1 MLKKILFTLNN
12 NEIKKLIFFYIF
24 SLLIIFLDLL
34 SLTMIIPLVETIIN
48 PNSVFKY
55 TKYFPNKIYDFISNN
70 LLFYLL
76 LVFNILII
84 LKNFCLFFLQKYQ
97 VHFISEYNQ
106 KLQVKLFKSY
116 VYQSI
121 SNLVKNNIAVINRNV
136 IDLSN
141 DYTNN
146 LLNPLISILSD
157 IVILIF
163 VISLLIIVQP
173 LITFS
178 GIIMVAII
186 GISIFLINK
195 KILITSG
202 EKYKLNKAERIKS
215 LNETFGAILEIK
227 SFKKEKQFISRF
239 ENFTNILRDI
249 QIKISILGFV
259 PKLLFEI
266 LGILLI
272 TLFFVVIS
280 QNMESLDQIIAV
292 VALFAFAITKMI
304 PLINKILV
312 NAQRIKYSQPLL
324 NEIYNTLKNLVETNT
339 QISQSIN
346 FTNNISL
353 LNLDYEYERNN
364 YILKNLNLTIKK
376 NEFVAITGSSGSG
389 KSTLLKLILGLL
401 DPKNGKILIDDI
413 SITSNMKQWQEKVTF
428 VPQDVFIL
436 DDTLRN
442 NITLETDDTKID
454 FQRLE
459 FALINSNL
467 KEYVDSLPDG
477 FHTIVGDKG
486 SRISGGQKQRIG
498 IARAMYANSEI
509 IIFDESTSA
518 IHEDSETK
526 IFNNLKSLK
535 NKTIIFVTHRKK
547 IKNFCDKLYQIEQK
561 KLKQY
566 N

>member
-24 SLLIIFLDLL
+24 SILIIFLDLL

-48 PNSVFKY
+48 PDSVLKY
-55 TKYFPNKIYDFISNN
+55 AKYIPNKIYDFISNN
-70 LLFYLL
+70 LIFYLL
-76 LVFNILII
+76 LFFNLLII
-84 LKNFCLFFLQKYQ
+84 LKNFFLFFLQKYQ
-97 VHFISEYNQ
+97 VHFISEYDQ

-136 IDLSN
+136 IDLSS

-146 LLNPLISILSD
+146 LLNPLITILSD

-163 VISLLIIVQP
+163 VISLLIVVQP

-178 GIIMVAII
+178 GIIIVAII

-195 KILITSG
+195 KILIISG

-272 TLFFVVIS
+272 TLFFIVIS
-280 QNMESLDQIIAV
+280 QKMESLDQMIAV

-304 PLINKILV
+304 PLINKILI

-324 NEIYNTLKNLVETNT
+324 NEIYDTLKNLVETNT
-339 QISQSIN
+339 QNSQSIN
-346 FTNNISL
+346 FNNNISL
-353 LNLDYEYERNN
+353 LNLDYEYERNS
-364 YILKNLNLTIKK
+364 YILKNLNLTINK
-376 NEFVAITGSSGSG
+376 NEFVAITGPSGSG

-401 DPKNGKILIDDI
+401 NPKNGKILIDDI
-413 SITSNMKQWQEKVTF
+413 SITSNIKQWQEKVTF

-442 NITLETDDTKID
+442 NITLETDDSKID

-477 FHTIVGDKG
+477 FYTVLGDKG

-561 KLKQY
+561 NLKKY
-566 N
+566 S

>member
-1 MLKKILFTLNN
+1 MGLGL
-12 NEIKKLIFFYIF
+12 
-24 SLLIIFLDLL
+24 
-34 SLTMIIPLVETIIN
+34 PLVNLDVIMN
-48 PNSVFKY
+48 WQSYSFANSSITPYKPSSFALSR
-55 TKYFPNKIYDFISNN
+55 PI
-70 LLFYLL
+70 
-76 LVFNILII
+76 
-84 LKNFCLFFLQKYQ
+84 
-97 VHFISEYNQ
+97 
-106 KLQVKLFKSY
+106 
-116 VYQSI
+116 SI
-121 SNLVKNNIAVINRNV
+121 S
-136 IDLSN
+136 
-141 DYTNN
+141 
-146 LLNPLISILSD
+146 SIRTTLERD
-157 IVILIF
+157 F
-163 VISLLIIVQP
+163 
-173 LITFS
+173 FS
-178 GIIMVAII
+178 MP
-186 GISIFLINK
+186 
-195 KILITSG
+195 
-202 EKYKLNKAERIKS
+202 
-215 LNETFGAILEIK
+215 
-227 SFKKEKQFISRF
+227 FIRL
-239 ENFTNILRDI
+239 TI
-249 QIKISILGFV
+249 
-259 PKLLFEI
+259 
-266 LGILLI
+266 
-272 TLFFVVIS
+272 
-280 QNMESLDQIIAV
+280 
-292 VALFAFAITKMI
+292 FAITKMI

-339 QISQSIN
+339 EISQSIN
-346 FTNNISL
+346 FTNNISIS
-353 LNLDYEYERNN
+353 NLDYEYERNN

-401 DPKNGKILIDDI
+401 NPKNGKILIDDI

>member
-1 MLKKILFTLNN
+1 MLKKILFTINN
-12 NEIKKLIFFYIF
+12 NEKKKLVFFYIF
-24 SLLIIFLDLL
+24 SILIIFLDLL
-34 SLTMIIPLVETIIN
+34 NLALIIPLVETIIN
-48 PNSVFKY
+48 PDSAFKY
-55 TKYFPNKIYDFISNN
+55 TKYIPNSINDFISNN
-70 LLFYLL
+70 LIFYLL
-76 LVFNILII
+76 LVFNSLII
-84 LKNFCLFFLQKYQ
+84 LKNIFLFFLQKYQ
-97 VHFISEYNQ
+97 IHFISEYNQ

-116 VYQSI
+116 IYQSI

-136 IDLSN
+136 IDLSS
-141 DYTNN
+141 DYTNH
-146 LLNPLISILSD
+146 LLNALITILSD

-163 VISLLIIVQP
+163 VISLLVIVQP

-178 GIIMVAII
+178 GLIIVGTI

-195 KILITSG
+195 KILIING

-227 SFKKEKQFISRF
+227 SFKKEKQFIYRF
-239 ENFTNILRDI
+239 ENYTNILRDI

-272 TLFFVVIS
+272 TLFFIVIS
-280 QNMESLDQIIAV
+280 HQMESLEQMIAI
-292 VALFAFAITKMI
+292 VALFTFAITKMI
-304 PLINKILV
+304 PLINKILI
-312 NAQRIKYSQPLL
+312 NAQRIRYSQPVLY
-324 NEIYNTLKNLVETNT
+324 EIHDTLKNLVEKKT
-339 QISQSIN
+339 QNSQSIN
-346 FTNNISL
+346 FNNKISL
-353 LNLDYEYERNN
+353 LNLDYEYEKNN

-376 NEFVAITGSSGSG
+376 NEFIAITGSSGSG
-389 KSTLLKLILGLL
+389 KSTLIKLILGLL
-401 DPKNGKILIDDI
+401 NPKNGKILIDDI
-413 SITSNMKQWQEKVTF
+413 SITSNIKQWQEKVSF

-442 NITLETDDTKID
+442 NITLETDDSKID
-454 FQRLE
+454 FQKLE

-467 KEYVDSLPDG
+467 KEYVDSLSDG
-477 FHTIVGDKG
+477 FNTILGDKG

-498 IARAMYANSEI
+498 IARAMYADSEI
-509 IIFDESTSA
+509 IILDESTSA
-518 IHEDSETK
+518 IQEESETK

-561 KLKQY
+561 NLKQF

>member
-195 KILITSG
+195 KILIISG

-477 FHTIVGDKG
+477 FHTILGDKG

>member
-48 PNSVFKY
+48 PDSVFKY

-178 GIIMVAII
+178 GIIIVAII

-339 QISQSIN
+339 EISQSIN
-346 FTNNISL
+346 FTNNISI

-401 DPKNGKILIDDI
+401 NPKNGKILIDDI

>member
-24 SLLIIFLDLL
+24 SILIIFLDLL

-48 PNSVFKY
+48 PDSVLKY
-55 TKYFPNKIYDFISNN
+55 AKYIPNKIYDFISNN
-70 LLFYLL
+70 LIFYLL
-76 LVFNILII
+76 LFFNLLII
-84 LKNFCLFFLQKYQ
+84 LKNFFLFFLQKYQ
-97 VHFISEYNQ
+97 VHFISEYDQ

-136 IDLSN
+136 IDLSS

-146 LLNPLISILSD
+146 LLNPLITILSD

-163 VISLLIIVQP
+163 VISLLIVVQP

-178 GIIMVAII
+178 GIIIVAII

-195 KILITSG
+195 KILIISG

-272 TLFFVVIS
+272 TLFFIVIS
-280 QNMESLDQIIAV
+280 QKMESLDQMIAV

-304 PLINKILV
+304 PLINKILI

-324 NEIYNTLKNLVETNT
+324 NEIYDTLKNLVETNT
-339 QISQSIN
+339 QNSQSIN
-346 FTNNISL
+346 FNNNISL
-353 LNLDYEYERNN
+353 LNLDYEYERNS
-364 YILKNLNLTIKK
+364 YILKNLNLTINK
-376 NEFVAITGSSGSG
+376 NEFVAITGPSGSG

-401 DPKNGKILIDDI
+401 NPKNGKILIDDI
-413 SITSNMKQWQEKVTF
+413 SITSNIKQWQEKVTF

-442 NITLETDDTKID
+442 NITLETDDSKID

-477 FHTIVGDKG
+477 FYTVLGDKG

-547 IKNFCDKLYQIEQK
+547 IKNFCDTLYQIEQK
-561 KLKQY
+561 NLKKY
-566 N
+566 S

>member
-195 KILITSG
+195 KILIISG

-339 QISQSIN
+339 EISQSIN
-346 FTNNISL
+346 FTNNISI

-477 FHTIVGDKG
+477 FHTILGDKG

>member
-1 MLKKILFTLNN
+1 MFIL
-12 NEIKKLIFFYIF
+12 
-24 SLLIIFLDLL
+24 
-34 SLTMIIPLVETIIN
+34 
-48 PNSVFKY
+48 
-55 TKYFPNKIYDFISNN
+55 
-70 LLFYLL
+70 
-76 LVFNILII
+76 
-84 LKNFCLFFLQKYQ
+84 LQKYQ

-121 SNLVKNNIAVINRNV
+121 SNLIKNNIAVINRNV

-178 GIIMVAII
+178 GIIIVAII

-339 QISQSIN
+339 EISQSIN
-346 FTNNISL
+346 FTNNIG
-353 LNLDYEYERNN
+353 Y
-364 YILKNLNLTIKK
+364 
-376 NEFVAITGSSGSG
+376 
-389 KSTLLKLILGLL
+389 
-401 DPKNGKILIDDI
+401 
-413 SITSNMKQWQEKVTF
+413 
-428 VPQDVFIL
+428 
-436 DDTLRN
+436 
-442 NITLETDDTKID
+442 
-454 FQRLE
+454 
-459 FALINSNL
+459 
-467 KEYVDSLPDG
+467 
-477 FHTIVGDKG
+477 
-486 SRISGGQKQRIG
+486 
-498 IARAMYANSEI
+498 
-509 IIFDESTSA
+509 
-518 IHEDSETK
+518 
-526 IFNNLKSLK
+526 
-535 NKTIIFVTHRKK
+535 
-547 IKNFCDKLYQIEQK
+547 
-561 KLKQY
+561 
-566 N
+566 

>member
-48 PNSVFKY
+48 PDSVFKY

-121 SNLVKNNIAVINRNV
+121 SNLIKNNIAVINRNV

-178 GIIMVAII
+178 GIIIVAII

-339 QISQSIN
+339 EISQSIN
-346 FTNNISL
+346 FTNNISI

-401 DPKNGKILIDDI
+401 NPKNGKILIDDI